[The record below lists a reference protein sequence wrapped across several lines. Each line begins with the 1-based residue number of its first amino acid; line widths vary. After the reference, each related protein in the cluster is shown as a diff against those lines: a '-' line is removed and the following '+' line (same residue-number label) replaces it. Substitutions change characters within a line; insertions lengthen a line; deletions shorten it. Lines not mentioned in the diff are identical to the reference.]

1 MTKAEWIWTLRYI
14 LMRIK
19 LGFLNLV
26 MPPLSMLN
34 ASVKKDMK
42 ELFPDE

>member
-1 MTKAEWIWTLRYI
+1 MTKAEWIWALRYI

-26 MPPLSMLN
+26 MPPLKMLHT
-34 ASVKKDMK
+34 SVKKDIK